1 MNPKFLNEAIRLS
14 DRWRQLTPT
23 RPESRAVTAALLE
36 SVRLRNEYQTDEEYA
51 AYLNDRETRWQQ
63 ILKNGRV
70 C

>member
-14 DRWRQLTPT
+14 DRWQQLTLT
-23 RPESRAVTAALLE
+23 RPEYRAITALHLE

-51 AYLNDRETRWQQ
+51 AYLNDRERRLSQ
-63 ILKNGRV
+63 ILKNDGM